1 MTWIQIKKAMN
12 RYKTPL
18 RYPGGKQK
26 LAPFLSEIIEQNN
39 LVGGHYVEPYAG
51 GAGVAMELLISGKV
65 SHVHLNDSC
74 KRIYAFWRSV
84 LTKSDELCALIVC
97 ASLTVEEWRRQQA
110 IFALPGQSDELALG
124 FATFYLNRCNRS
136 GILSGGLIGGLRQD
150 GDWLMD
156 ARFPRN
162 ELIRRIE
169 LIASKKKA
177 ISLCNWDAER
187 FIKEYL
193 PPVPN
198 NALVYLDPP
207 YFKKADRLY
216 MNHYLAADHERIADV
231 IQQSIKHK
239 WVVSYDNAPE
249 ISKYYL
255 KRRSFEYDLQYNASK
270 AYMGKELIIASD
282 DLTLP
287 ASSTVVGVDTALR
300 RAAPH
305 FFTPRMR
312 TSKRKVSVG

>member
-1 MTWIQIKKAMN
+1 MN

-26 LAPFLSEIIEQNN
+26 LSPFLAEIIEKNN
-39 LVGGHYVEPYAG
+39 LVGRHYVEPYAG
-51 GAGVAMELLISGKV
+51 GAGVALELLISGKV

-84 LTKSDELCALIVC
+84 LTKSDELCALIVR

-110 IFALPGQSDELALG
+110 IFAAPEQSDELTLG

-150 GDWLMD
+150 GDWRMD
-156 ARFPRN
+156 ARFSRN

-169 LIASKKKA
+169 VIAARAKA
-177 ISLCNWDAER
+177 ISLRNWDAER

-193 PPVPN
+193 PRVPDD
-198 NALVYLDPP
+198 ALIYLDPP

-216 MNHYLAADHERIADV
+216 LNHYSPDDHARIAAV
-231 IQQSIKHK
+231 IQQNVKHK
-239 WVVSYDNAPE
+239 WIVSYDNAPE
-249 ISKYYL
+249 ISQYYL

-270 AYMGKELIIASD
+270 AYMGKELIIVSD
-282 DLTLP
+282 DLVIP
-287 ASSTVVGVDTALR
+287 ASSNVLGVDTALQ
-300 RAAPH
+300 RA
-305 FFTPRMR
+305 TPQFLLPKARA
-312 TSKRKVSVG
+312 TDTALAVV

>member
-1 MTWIQIKKAMN
+1 MN

-26 LAPFLSEIIEQNN
+26 LSPFLTEIVEKNN

-51 GAGVAMELLISGKV
+51 GAGVALELLISGSV

-84 LTKSDELCALIVC
+84 LTKSDELCALIFR

-110 IFALPGQSDELALG
+110 IFAEPEQSDELTLG

-150 GDWLMD
+150 GDWRMD
-156 ARFPRN
+156 ARFSRN

-169 LIASKKKA
+169 VIAARAKA
-177 ISLCNWDAER
+177 ISLRNWDAER
-187 FIKEYL
+187 FIKDYL
-193 PPVPN
+193 PQVPDD
-198 NALVYLDPP
+198 ALVYLDPP

-216 MNHYLAADHERIADV
+216 LNHYSPDDHERIAAV
-231 IQQSIKHK
+231 IQQSVKHK
-239 WVVSYDNAPE
+239 WIVSYDNAPE
-249 ISKYYL
+249 ISQYYL

-270 AYMGKELIIASD
+270 AYMGKELIIVSD
-282 DLTLP
+282 DLVIP
-287 ASSTVVGVDTALR
+287 ASSNVLGVDTALR
-300 RAAPH
+300 RV
-305 FFTPRMR
+305 TPQFLLPKAWANMR
-312 TSKRKVSVG
+312 ALAVT

>member
-1 MTWIQIKKAMN
+1 MN

-26 LAPFLSEIIEQNN
+26 LSPFISEIVEQNY
-39 LVGGHYVEPYAG
+39 LGGGHYVEPYAG
-51 GAGVAMELLISGKV
+51 GAGVAMELLISGEV

-84 LTKSDELCALIVC
+84 LTRSEELCALIVR

-110 IFALPGQSDELALG
+110 IFSDPEQADELTLG

-150 GDWLMD
+150 GDWRMD

-169 LIASKKKA
+169 VIASKAKE

-193 PPVPN
+193 PRVPD
-198 NALVYLDPP
+198 NALIYLDPP

-216 MNHYLAADHERIADV
+216 MNHYSPDDHERIAKV
-231 IQQSIKHK
+231 IQLKVKHK
-239 WVVSYDNAPE
+239 WIVSYDNAPE
-249 ISKYYL
+249 IAKYYL
-255 KRRSFEYDLQYNASK
+255 MRRSFEYDLQYNASK
-270 AYMGKELIIASD
+270 AYMGKELIIVSD
-282 DLTLP
+282 DLIVP
-287 ASSTVVGVDTALR
+287 ASSNVLGVDTALR
-300 RAAPH
+300 KVAPQFLTPKTLTVERA
-305 FFTPRMR
+305 
-312 TSKRKVSVG
+312 VLVE

>member
-1 MTWIQIKKAMN
+1 VIIDKTDTNMN
-12 RYKTPL
+12 RHKTPL

-26 LAPFLSEIIEQNN
+26 LSPFLTEIVEKNN

-51 GAGVAMELLISGKV
+51 GAGVALELLISGKV

-84 LTKSDELCALIVC
+84 LNKSDELCALILR
-97 ASLTVEEWRRQQA
+97 ASLTVDEWRRQQA
-110 IFALPGQSDELALG
+110 IFAAPEQSDELNLG

-150 GDWLMD
+150 GDWRMD
-156 ARFPRN
+156 ARFSRN

-169 LIASKKKA
+169 VIASKAKE
-177 ISLCNWDAER
+177 ISLRNWDAER

-193 PPVPN
+193 PQVPEHS
-198 NALVYLDPP
+198 LIYLDPP

-216 MNHYLAADHERIADV
+216 LNHYSPDDHERIAAV
-231 IQQSIKHK
+231 IQQSLKHK
-239 WVVSYDNAPE
+239 WIVSYDNAPE
-249 ISKYYL
+249 ISQYYL

-270 AYMGKELIIASD
+270 AYMGKELIIVSD
-282 DLTLP
+282 DLVIP
-287 ASSTVVGVDTALR
+287 DSSNVLGVDAALQKVTPQFLLPKVGATD
-300 RAAPH
+300 AALA
-305 FFTPRMR
+305 
-312 TSKRKVSVG
+312 VI

>member
-1 MTWIQIKKAMN
+1 MN

-26 LAPFLSEIIEQNN
+26 LSPFLREIVEQNN

-84 LTKSDELCALIVC
+84 LAKSDELCALIVR

-110 IFALPGQSDELALG
+110 IFAEPEQSDELTLG

-136 GILSGGLIGGLRQD
+136 GILSGGLIGGLQQN
-150 GDWLMD
+150 GDWRMD
-156 ARFPRN
+156 ARFSRN

-169 LIASKKKA
+169 VIASKAKA
-177 ISLCNWDAER
+177 ISLRNWDAER

-193 PPVPN
+193 PRVPDD
-198 NALVYLDPP
+198 ALVYLDPP

-216 MNHYLAADHERIADV
+216 LNHYSADDHARIATV
-231 IQQSIKHK
+231 IQQSVKHK
-239 WVVSYDNAPE
+239 WIVSYDNAPE
-249 ISKYYL
+249 ISQYYL

-270 AYMGKELIIASD
+270 AYMGKELIIVSD
-282 DLTLP
+282 DLVVP
-287 ASSTVVGVDTALR
+287 ASSNVLGVATALQKV
-300 RAAPH
+300 
-305 FFTPRMR
+305 TPQFLLPKAW
-312 TSKRKVSVG
+312 TIEGAVAVA

>member
-1 MTWIQIKKAMN
+1 MN

-26 LAPFLSEIIEQNN
+26 LSPFLCEVIEQNN
-39 LVGGHYVEPYAG
+39 LIGGHYVEPYAG

-74 KRIYAFWRSV
+74 KRIYAFWNSV
-84 LTKSDELCALIVC
+84 LTKSDELCAMVVR

-110 IFALPGQSDELALG
+110 IFAAPEQSDELTLG

-150 GDWLMD
+150 GDWRMD

-169 LIASKKKA
+169 VIASKAKT
-177 ISLCNWDAER
+177 ISLRNWDAER
-187 FIKEYL
+187 FIREYL
-193 PPVPN
+193 PRVPDD
-198 NALVYLDPP
+198 ALVYLDPP

-216 MNHYLAADHERIADV
+216 LNHYSAADHERIATV

-239 WVVSYDNAPE
+239 WIVSYDNAPE

-270 AYMGKELIIASD
+270 AYMGKELIIISD
-282 DLTLP
+282 DLTIQT
-287 ASSTVVGVDTALR
+287 SSKVFGVDTALR
-300 RAAPH
+300 NVAPQ
-305 FFTPRMR
+305 FLAPKQWT
-312 TSKRKVSVG
+312 TESTVAVV

>member
-1 MTWIQIKKAMN
+1 MN

-26 LAPFLSEIIEQNN
+26 LSPFINEIVEQNN
-39 LVGGHYVEPYAG
+39 LIGGHYVEPYAG
-51 GAGVAMELLISGKV
+51 GAGVAMELRISGRV

-84 LTKSDELCALIVC
+84 LTKPDELCALIIR

-110 IFALPGQSDELALG
+110 IFAVPEKSDELALG

-150 GDWLMD
+150 GDWRMD
-156 ARFPRN
+156 ARFSRN

-169 LIASKKKA
+169 VIASKAKA
-177 ISLCNWDAER
+177 ISLHNCDAER

-193 PPVPN
+193 PSVPED
-198 NALVYLDPP
+198 ALVYLDPP

-216 MNHYLAADHERIADV
+216 MNHYSADDHERIATV
-231 IQQSIKHK
+231 IQQSVNHK
-239 WVVSYDNAPE
+239 WIVSYDNAPE
-249 ISKYYL
+249 ISQYYL

-270 AYMGKELIIASD
+270 AYMGKELIILSD
-282 DLTLP
+282 DLIVP
-287 ASSTVVGVDTALR
+287 ASSNVLGVDTALQKVT
-300 RAAPH
+300 PK
-305 FFTPRMR
+305 FFLP
-312 TSKRKVSVG
+312 KAWAIEEAGAIA